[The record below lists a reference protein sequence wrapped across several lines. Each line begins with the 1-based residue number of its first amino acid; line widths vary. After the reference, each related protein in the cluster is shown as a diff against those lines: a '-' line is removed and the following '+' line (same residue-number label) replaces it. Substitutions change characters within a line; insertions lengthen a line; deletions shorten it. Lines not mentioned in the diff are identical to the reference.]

1 MTEIKMTI
9 LVDSPFAVLYGNYDS
24 NNIWSG
30 HWVLGTGYAI
40 APGHNPLVVSN
51 DPWGGVQEIESY
63 DDFQTYDDGKYWA
76 WTAK

>member
-30 HWVLGTGYAI
+30 HWVLGIGYAI

-51 DPWGGVQEIESY
+51 DPWGGVQRIQTY